1 MKPEVGE
8 QLKVWEKE
16 NARLMKMVV
25 EQTFDREIF
34 METAKGNW

>member
-1 MKPEVGE
+1 MKPKMYE

-25 EQTFDREIF
+25 EQTLDREIF
-34 METAKGNW
+34 METDKANW